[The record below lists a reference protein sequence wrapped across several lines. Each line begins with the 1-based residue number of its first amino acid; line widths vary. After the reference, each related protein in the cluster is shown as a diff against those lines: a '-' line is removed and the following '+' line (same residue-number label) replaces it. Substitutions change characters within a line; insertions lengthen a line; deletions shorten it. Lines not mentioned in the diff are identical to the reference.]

1 MKKIKTCA
9 IIGMKNTIYCPF
21 EVNDNKEI
29 SKYFDKVKLYFLR
42 SSKNGELP
50 KYTSKIK
57 VCETKITCEFLIRLI
72 FFSKNFYKSI
82 QIIILSNDSL
92 LEKIKQIILLPK
104 ALLISDIINQNPPD
118 LIHLF
123 WGHYPSLVVL
133 NLRKDLT
140 SKLSIF
146 LGAYDFRKKLEI
158 SKIASKKANFIFT
171 HSKKRVNQIKKF
183 LGSEIKIVY
192 NYRGIN
198 LKEFKNISENKKKY
212 TFCTVSSLEKHKN
225 IESVIYN
232 FKKIKKKYNKSKLY
246 IIGKGSLEEHLKQV
260 VKNLKLEASVNFLG
274 WLSKDDLYKILS
286 QSQFYLHFSKVDVI
300 PNSIKEAMYSR
311 CFILSSKTFA
321 IEEIIDHEKNGFIIN
336 PNNAKNIVKVIDF
349 CLNSELSK
357 NVTKNARIKI
367 KQNFD
372 LEKNINFF
380 IKHSLN

>member
-1 MKKIKTCA
+1 MKKKKTCA
-9 IIGMKNTIYCPF
+9 IIGIKNTIYCPF

-82 QIIILSNDSL
+82 QIIVFSNDSL

-146 LGAYDFRKKLEI
+146 LGAYDFRKKLDI
-158 SKIASKKANFIFT
+158 SRIASSRSDIIFT
-171 HSKKRVNQIKKF
+171 HTSKRVKQIKNFVGRDLK
-183 LGSEIKIVY
+183 VVC

-198 LKEFKNISENKKKY
+198 LEQFKNISEKKKKF
-212 TFCTVSSLEKHKN
+212 TFCTVGVLEEHKN
-225 IESVIYN
+225 VESIIYA
-232 FKKIKKKYNKSKLY
+232 FFYIKKRFPTSKLF
-246 IIGKGSLEEHLKQV
+246 IIGKGSLENDLKKMV
-260 VKNLKLEASVNFLG
+260 INLNLQHSIKFLG
-274 WLSKDDLYKILS
+274 WLSKKKLNEILY
-286 QSQFYLHFSKVDVI
+286 QTQFYLHFSKVDVI

-311 CFILSSKTFA
+311 CIVLSSKTFA
-321 IEEIIDHEKNGFIIN
+321 IEEIIDHKKDGFIID
-336 PNNAKNIVKVIDF
+336 PKNKSKIVKIIDF
-349 CLNSELSK
+349 CINNTGSAKLIRNK
-357 NVTKNARIKI
+357 ARKKI

-372 LEKNINFF
+372 VKKNIKFF
-380 IKHSLN
+380 LKHF

>member
-146 LGAYDFRKKLEI
+146 LGAYDFRKKLDI
-158 SKIASKKANFIFT
+158 SRIASSRSDIIFT
-171 HSKKRVNQIKKF
+171 HTSKRVKQIKNFVGHK
-183 LGSEIKIVY
+183 LKVVN

-198 LKEFKNISENKKKY
+198 L
-212 TFCTVSSLEKHKN
+212 
-225 IESVIYN
+225 
-232 FKKIKKKYNKSKLY
+232 
-246 IIGKGSLEEHLKQV
+246 
-260 VKNLKLEASVNFLG
+260 
-274 WLSKDDLYKILS
+274 
-286 QSQFYLHFSKVDVI
+286 
-300 PNSIKEAMYSR
+300 
-311 CFILSSKTFA
+311 
-321 IEEIIDHEKNGFIIN
+321 
-336 PNNAKNIVKVIDF
+336 
-349 CLNSELSK
+349 
-357 NVTKNARIKI
+357 
-367 KQNFD
+367 
-372 LEKNINFF
+372 
-380 IKHSLN
+380 

>member
-9 IIGMKNTIYCPF
+9 IIGIKNTIYCPF

-42 SSKNGELP
+42 SSKNRELP

-57 VCETKITCEFLIRLI
+57 VCETKITFEFLIRLI
-72 FFSKNFYKSI
+72 FFSKNFYKST
-82 QIIILSNDSL
+82 QIIVFSNDSL

-146 LGAYDFRKKLEI
+146 LGAYDFRKKLDV
-158 SKIASKKANFIFT
+158 SRIASSRSDIIFT
-171 HSKKRVNQIKKF
+171 HTSKRVKQIKNFVGHNLK
-183 LGSEIKIVY
+183 VVN

-198 LKEFKNISENKKKY
+198 LEEFKNLSKKKKKY
-212 TFCTVSSLEKHKN
+212 TFCSVGVLEEHKN
-225 IESVIYN
+225 VESIIYA
-232 FKKIKKKYNKSKLY
+232 FFYIKKRFPTSKLF
-246 IIGKGSLEEHLKQV
+246 IIGKGSLKN
-260 VKNLKLEASVNFLG
+260 NLKKIVINLNLQHSIKFLG
-274 WLSKDDLYKILS
+274 WLSKKKLNEILY
-286 QSQFYLHFSKVDVI
+286 QTQFYLHFSKVDII

-311 CFILSSKTFA
+311 CIVLSSKTFA
-321 IEEIIDHEKNGFIIN
+321 IEEIIDHKKNGFIID
-336 PNNAKNIVKVIDF
+336 PKNKSKIVKIIDF
-349 CLNSELSK
+349 CTNNTGSAKLIRNK
-357 NVTKNARIKI
+357 ARKKI

-372 LEKNINFF
+372 VKKNIKSFL
-380 IKHSLN
+380 KHF